1 MSYKTPKALVNSPA
15 KNMADHSMAEE
26 IGIVRDAP
34 EDDSDDA
41 TDVGSLDDG
50 RLALRWRG
58 HSRTDLHEMWRMA
71 LKSRD
76 TGKLDE
82 AETMLSQAAIG
93 LCNVIGKTNS
103 DTVKVAYNLADLY
116 ANTGRMEK
124 AMDLLEKVMQNHIEI
139 YGRGDERTQQ
149 NVLQAV
155 ELLNGWNREADAL
168 GLLSL
173 SRELLDSS
181 PSAHNTSKAGKS
193 PSRKGKATQKSIRKS
208 SQLDVSEVTQS
219 VLRDLTTASID
230 YGLGVARTYVA
241 VKNRA
246 AENLLLA
253 IISQCDRSPALRV
266 QHLKGLAELLGLY
279 GKLGEATEHRAE
291 FQDALGSL
299 ERAWE
304 AYEWKEDSIE
314 SFDFMEASL
323 QLVANVLK
331 YGYRTEARFL
341 FNVASEKASE
351 IFGYEDE
358 RSVWVN
364 ISIGIVYQTH
374 ISWDDAEEWFERA
387 FSAALANKQWGP
399 KDGIVRSLQN
409 ALDHRHFSY
418 LSDEGRP
425 FKTVFGVSGIT
436 IRPGRLHLE

>member
-1 MSYKTPKALVNSPA
+1 MSYKTPKASVDSPA
-15 KNMADHSMAEE
+15 KNMADHSVVEE
-26 IGIVRDAP
+26 VGIVQDAS

-41 TDVGSLDDG
+41 ADVGSLDGG

-58 HSRTDLHEMWRMA
+58 HSRADLHEMWQMA

-76 TGKLDE
+76 IGKLDE

-93 LCNVIGKTNS
+93 LGKVIGKTNS
-103 DTVKVAYNLADLY
+103 DTIKVAYNLADLY

-124 AMDLLEKVMQNHIEI
+124 AMDLVKKVMQNHIEI
-139 YGRGDERTQQ
+139 YGFRDKRTQQ
-149 NVLQAV
+149 IVLQAV

-173 SRELLDSS
+173 SKELLDSS
-181 PSAHNTSKAGKS
+181 PSAHSTSKAGERT
-193 PSRKGKATQKSIRKS
+193 SRKGKATQNSIMKG
-208 SQLDVSEVTQS
+208 SQLDLSGVTQS
-219 VLRDLTTASID
+219 VLQDLTTASID
-230 YGLGVARTYVA
+230 YGLGVARTHVE

-246 AENLLLA
+246 TENLLLA
-253 IISQCDRSPALRV
+253 IISQCGRRPALRV

-279 GKLGEATEHRAE
+279 GKLGEAAQHEAE

-299 ERAWE
+299 RRAWE

-314 SFDFMEASL
+314 SFDFMEAAL

-331 YGYRTEARFL
+331 YGYRTEASFL
-341 FNVASEKASE
+341 FNMASEKASE

-374 ISWDDAEEWFERA
+374 MSWDDAEEWFERA
-387 FSAALANKQWGP
+387 FSAALANKEWGP

-409 ALDHRHFSY
+409 ALDNRHFSY